1 MPTIDFVIRD
11 FAEHADYAAC
21 VELQRDTWG
30 RTFND
35 VVPPS
40 ILKVTQLLGGV
51 AAGAFASDGTLLGF
65 VYGLTGLRRG
75 ELVHWSDMLAVR
87 ADAQAHGIG
96 RALKEHQRAA
106 VRARG
111 VATIHWTYDPLV
123 ARNAHLNLMVLG
135 AAVDEYVEDMYGDTG
150 SDLHRGLGTDRFV
163 LAWPTD
169 PAAAA
174 ARARRAR
181 AVGESFA
188 SAPLANAPPGGAP
201 AGDWRGSPRIRIAIP
216 GDVTRVQRETP
227 ELGPAW
233 RASTRAAFQAAFAA
247 RYSVVG
253 ASVARDEPLA
263 FYLLERERERSD

>member
-1 MPTIDFVIRD
+1 MPTVDFAIRD

-30 RTFND
+30 RAFTD

-51 AAGAFASDGTLLGF
+51 AAGAFAPDGTLLGF

-87 ADAQAHGIG
+87 LEAQAHGIG
-96 RALKEHQRAA
+96 RALKEHQRAS

-111 VATIHWTYDPLV
+111 VATIYWTYDPLV
-123 ARNAHLNLMVLG
+123 ARNAYLNLMVLG
-135 AAVDEYVEDMYGDTG
+135 ATVDEYVEDMYGETG

-163 LAWPTD
+163 VAWSTEPS
-169 PAAAA
+169 AAGE
-174 ARARRAR
+174 RARRAR
-181 AVGESFA
+181 AAAESFD
-188 SAPLANAPPGGAP
+188 SAPLANAAPGGAP
-201 AGDWRGSPRIRIAIP
+201 AADWRAAPRIRIAIP

-233 RASTRAAFQAAFAA
+233 RASTRSAIRAALGDG
-247 RYSVVG
+247 YSVIGVSVG
-253 ASVARDEPLA
+253 RAEPLA
-263 FYLLERERERSD
+263 YYLLERSE